1 MTFTDTLATWL
12 PAQRWYSGAGTTIA
26 DLAITADTTLA
37 TGDPGLRHL
46 VITVFQNGEAARYQ
60 VLAGIREHVPE
71 QLRRAVIGPTG
82 SGGTAYDALHDPVLT
97 RVLLRGICEQLTVG
111 PLRFAREP
119 GAVIDCGADSLV
131 MTGEQSNTSLTFGDS
146 AILKVLRRLFPGQ
159 HPDLEMNRA
168 LARRRS
174 AHVAEPYGWI
184 ETTIDGDRDSTLLAI
199 LSRFLPTASDGWSL
213 AVTSLRDL
221 YSGDGVSE
229 AGTIRPEQAG
239 GDFAGEAFRLGVA
252 TAEVHADLAAAF
264 GKTEIPPGAYGELA
278 GQMTRKLDWASLEV
292 PELRRYS
299 DKLRGY
305 YADLAEIGGPLPVQ
319 RVHGDYHL
327 GQVLRTPTGWVVLDF
342 EGEPVVPL
350 GQRRARSVPLRDVA
364 GMLRSFDYAARHQLL
379 DRPDTEA
386 LRGVADEWVERSQAA
401 FCKGYA
407 ESGGMDPQANGALLR
422 ALMLDKAVYE
432 VVYEARH
439 RPAWVPIPLGSIAG
453 S

>member
-1 MTFTDTLATWL
+1 MTSELRGRPGVMTFTDTLATWL

-82 SGGTAYDALHDPVLT
+82 SGGTAYDALHDPLLT
-97 RVLLRGICEQLTVG
+97 RGLLRGICDQLTVG

-184 ETTIDGDRDSTLLAI
+184 ETTIGGDRDSTLLAI
-199 LSRFLPTASDGWSL
+199 LSRFLPTASAGWSL
-213 AVTSLRDL
+213 AVPSPREPYTR
-221 YSGDGVSE
+221 DGVSE
-229 AGTIRPEQAG
+229 AGAPPPPPAG
-239 GDFAGEAFRLGVA
+239 GGFAREAVPLCGA
-252 TAEVHADLAAAF
+252 
-264 GKTEIPPGAYGELA
+264 PP
-278 GQMTRKLDWASLEV
+278 
-292 PELRRYS
+292 
-299 DKLRGY
+299 
-305 YADLAEIGGPLPVQ
+305 
-319 RVHGDYHL
+319 HGD
-327 GQVLRTPTGWVVLDF
+327 
-342 EGEPVVPL
+342 
-350 GQRRARSVPLRDVA
+350 ARP
-364 GMLRSFDYAARHQLL
+364 G
-379 DRPDTEA
+379 
-386 LRGVADEWVERSQAA
+386 
-401 FCKGYA
+401 
-407 ESGGMDPQANGALLR
+407 
-422 ALMLDKAVYE
+422 
-432 VVYEARH
+432 
-439 RPAWVPIPLGSIAG
+439 
-453 S
+453 